1 MERVTFLLYKLDL
14 IPRIALAQTNRHP
27 SRAGPSVAS
36 IRVTAGRGKSR
47 NGQFQLSLV
56 DTAHLEIEMRRL
68 NAASF
73 QMAG

>member
-1 MERVTFLLYKLDL
+1 MEHITFLLCSLDF
-14 IPRIALAQTNRHP
+14 IPRIALAQTNRHLQ
-27 SRAGPSVAS
+27 AGPSVAS
-36 IRVTAGRGKSR
+36 IRVTAGLGKSR
-47 NGQFQLSLV
+47 NGQFQLPLV